1 MSDREKQIQLTKFL
15 VASDYAVNKCIKD
28 MANRLVKEAFPD
40 YLKMPEHILW
50 AATHLAESFLEDG
63 EVILVATED
72 MHVRYLYPTD
82 CDLEAGVVVWDT
94 VRMFTRLQ
102 RKGVDVHPDTPDF
115 VHLTEDSSPIR
126 LICRLI
132 LDPDSRGNGQ
142 GYNPER
148 LWDIEVPTEGQNEVT
163 EQFVKQVKGHAG
175 IREALPYMYPNNGY
189 IAGYKSGTEDIDAI
203 V

>member
-40 YLKMPEHILW
+40 YWKMPEHILR

-82 CDLEAGVVVWDT
+82 CDMEGDTLVWDT
-94 VRMFTRLQ
+94 TRMQVRLIKQGIDLHLNRSPFIS
-102 RKGVDVHPDTPDF
+102 
-115 VHLTEDSSPIR
+115 LTEVSSPIR
-126 LICRLI
+126 LICRLV

-148 LWDIEVPTEGQNEVT
+148 LWDIDVPTEGQNEVT
-163 EQFVKQVKGHAG
+163 EQFVKQVKGHKG
-175 IREALPYMYPNNGY
+175 IREALPFMYPNNGY